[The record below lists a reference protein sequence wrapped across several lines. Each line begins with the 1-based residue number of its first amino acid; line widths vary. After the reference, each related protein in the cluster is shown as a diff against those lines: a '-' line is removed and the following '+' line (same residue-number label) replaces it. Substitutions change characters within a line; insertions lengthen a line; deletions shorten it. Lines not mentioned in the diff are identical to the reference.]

1 MNELGGYGFADLR
14 VGMCATVATLRPRVN
29 RETGDSPDRN
39 DSGPFPACSTP
50 SMPLVS
56 PRRTFRR
63 PTRVE
68 RLRRRRTRSFGYE
81 HYSSSPSKKV

>member
-1 MNELGGYGFADLR
+1 MSSEVTDLQIC
-14 VGMCATVATLRPRVN
+14 GSGCAPTVATLRPRVH

-56 PRRTFRR
+56 PRRTF
-63 PTRVE
+63 
-68 RLRRRRTRSFGYE
+68 
-81 HYSSSPSKKV
+81 